1 MNFNLVLIII
11 WLLVGLIQV
20 ISIVRIKKSVCWLE
34 YWLIYVV
41 LIINLIDNYLKSLI

>member
-1 MNFNLVLIII
+1 MNLNLVLIIL

-20 ISIVRIKKSVCWLE
+20 ISIVRIKRSINWLE
-34 YWLIYVV
+34 YWLVYVV

>member
-20 ISIVRIKKSVCWLE
+20 ISIVRIKKSVHWLE
-34 YWLIYVV
+34 YWLVYVV